1 MGATSFLA
9 TDRSNKWTGV
19 DWEGRSNCIGQSRP
33 RTDKLARTSNSH
45 AVQSFPQTTTNRGV
59 FMKTAIEFFLVVTGC
74 LMIGGLGTSAN
85 EVSAVSS
92 TSRISATGA
101 GNSSVPTMSGDGR
114 HVLFLSEAR
123 NLTTND
129 NRSPYLNVY
138 LHDLATTNIALVSVG
153 PSDFGGGDEHSSAAT
168 ISSNSQWIVFQS
180 AASNL
185 ANNDTNKMSDIF
197 LRDAVN
203 GTTSLLTRST
213 NTVWSANGASTTPL
227 ISSDGRR
234 VIFESAASDLV
245 AGDTNGTGDI
255 FVFNTQSGSTILVS
269 ADASAAGNA
278 NGASESPSISD
289 DGRFVAFAKRAT
301 NQLNGGISVSE
312 IYLH

>member
-9 TDRSNKWTGV
+9 TDPLNRWTGM
-19 DWEGRSNCIGQSRP
+19 DWEGRLNCIGQSRP

-45 AVQSFPQTTTNRGV
+45 AVHSFPQTTTNRGV

-138 LHDLATTNIALVSVG
+138 LHELATTNIALVSVG
-153 PSDFGGGDEHSSAAT
+153 PLGFGGGDEHSSEAT
-168 ISSNSQWIVFQS
+168 ISSNGQWIVFQS
-180 AASNL
+180 TASNL
-185 ANNDTNKMSDIF
+185 ANNDTNKTSDIF
-197 LRDAVN
+197 LRDVAT
-203 GTTSLLTRST
+203 GTTTLLTRST
-213 NTVWSANGASTTPL
+213 NAVWSANGASTAPL
-227 ISSDGRR
+227 IASEGPR
-234 VIFESAASDLV
+234 VIFEGAASGLV

-255 FVFNTQSGSTILVS
+255 VVCNTQSGRTVLVS
-269 ADASAAGNA
+269 ADASAGGNA
-278 NGASESPSISD
+278 NGASESPSISEN
-289 DGRFVAFAKRAT
+289 GR
-301 NQLNGGISVSE
+301 
-312 IYLH
+312 